1 MRLKPTIKG
10 LATTQKPAEVKE
22 TPKTPKKGANKLPSD
37 EYRPMFDPIR
47 VLTSEKP
54 SKKAGASY
62 LIKQYAEISV
72 KRFGEDGLPYV
83 CLQGYQ
89 ECPEGY
95 TGYQRGKNITFPL
108 EMLYDILEALQEVDA
123 KCEELHIE

>member
-1 MRLKPTIKG
+1 MKLKPTIKG
-10 LATTQKPAEVKE
+10 LQQTQEVE
-22 TPKTPKKGANKLPSD
+22 TPKKTSPKRKKELPSD

-62 LIKQYAEISV
+62 LVRQYNEISV
-72 KRFGEDGLPYV
+72 KRFNDDTGLPYV
-83 CLQGYQ
+83 YIQMYQ

-95 TGYQRGKNITFPL
+95 TGYLKGRSVSFPL
-108 EMLYDILEALQEVDA
+108 EMLYDIIEALNEVDA
-123 KCEELHIE
+123 ECEKRHIE